1 MMILLVYARWC
12 LLARNILEIGDVCY
26 LFFTPT
32 YNCTYMS
39 NTASTIRIN
48 KCRITNLQRV
58 EGNAT
63 LSFTPLT
70 RGATFEVSLLTLH
83 LYSLL

>member
-1 MMILLVYARWC
+1 MSTMMILLVYAGWC
-12 LLARNILEIGDVCY
+12 LLARNVLEIGDVCY

-32 YNCTYMS
+32 CNCTYMS

-48 KCRITNLQRV
+48 KCRINNLQRV

-70 RGATFEVSLLTLH
+70 
-83 LYSLL
+83 